1 MTGPQPD
8 IESLLHQA
16 KQGDQQAVGTLFEHF
31 RVRLKRMVRLRM
43 DRRLKGRVDP
53 SDVLQEAFLE
63 VYQRFAKYAAESS
76 VPLYLWLRLVTG
88 QKLTDIHR
96 FHLGAQ
102 MRTAEREISLHH
114 GPMPQAS
121 TASLAAHLLG
131 RLTSASDAA
140 IRAETKLRVEEVING
155 MDPIDRE
162 VIALR
167 HFEHMTNEETAQVL
181 GVSGNAASNRY
192 VRAIRRL
199 KELLRAIPGIE
210 P

>member
-8 IESLLHQA
+8 IQSLLHQA
-16 KQGDQQAVGTLFEHF
+16 EKGDQQAVGRLFEHF
-31 RVRLKRMVRLRM
+31 RPRLKRMVRLRM

-63 VYQRFAKYAAESS
+63 VYQRFAKYAVESS
-76 VPLYLWLRLVTG
+76 VPLFLWLRLVTG
-88 QKLTDIHR
+88 QKLTDLHR

-140 IRAETKLRVEEVING
+140 IRAETKLRVEEAING
-155 MDPIDRE
+155 MEPIDRE

-167 HFEHMTNEETAQVL
+167 HFEHLTNEETAQVL
-181 GVSGNAASNRY
+181 GISCNAASNRY
-192 VRAIRRL
+192 MRAVKRL
-199 KELLRAIPGIE
+199 KELLRAIPGLE